1 MWRDLSEGKYKSWIS
16 KDVTNLKELQP
27 FEIEKGVFNNYGIEV
42 RMYSHDNDHIK
53 VVVKDNG
60 IGLSAQQLKKIC
72 NVGVSYSG
80 DKEKKK
86 SKVCRYGCVLQQDLA

>member
-1 MWRDLSEGKYKSWIS
+1 
-16 KDVTNLKELQP
+16 
-27 FEIEKGVFNNYGIEV
+27 
-42 RMYSHDNDHIK
+42 MYSHDNDHIK

-80 DKEKKK
+80 DKE
-86 SKVCRYGCVLQQDLA
+86 R